1 MDDKLHKARKA
12 RLRTIIRTTVKIL
25 YPLRYLLLIITTV
38 ILVLLFRQQQ
48 RQQVFESGLGHFGEH
63 FKDVPYRNRVTEKI
77 DYHNYEQIQN
87 DLNRVGPGEQGKPAT
102 LSPEESDSER
112 RKELYYQNGFNAL
125 LSDNISINRSIADL
139 RHPSC
144 KLKSY
149 LSHLPV
155 ASVVVPFYEEHWST
169 LLRTVYSVLN
179 RSPPHL
185 LKEVIIVD
193 DGSTKEFLHE
203 KLEDYVKRHLPK
215 VKLIRQPERT
225 GLIKARLAGARVAT
239 GEVIVFLDSHTEAG
253 YNWLPPLLEP
263 IAENPKTCVCPLIDV
278 INDQTFDV
286 HPQDEGGRGLF
297 DWTFHYKRIL
307 LKNEHR
313 ISPTEPFPSPVMA
326 GGLFAIGADFFWEL
340 GGYDE
345 ELDIWGA
352 EQYEIS
358 FKIWQCGGRMLD
370 APCSRFGHI
379 YRSYSPFPNSRKYDF
394 ITRNHKRVAEI
405 WMDEY
410 KQYIYDRDPERYAK
424 ADAGDMSKMKAI
436 RERLNCKPFK
446 WFLEE
451 VAPEII
457 ELYPPVEPEP
467 FASGA
472 IQNMADPS
480 LCIDTMQRGRGKPIG
495 LYPCTDNLATPT
507 NRNQY
512 FVHSWHRDI
521 QLKHGEECFDV
532 PDNKARSMVTVF
544 TCHMHQGNQFFRYD
558 HKSQQIKR
566 NGVCIDSDPQA
577 KEVFVN
583 PCDTNSVTQ
592 RWKFGSVNL
601 KLLKQWQ
608 TYGAKFICHRINYS
622 QNLPKTSIIVPFY
635 DEHWTTLLRTVYSI
649 IHRTPPA
656 LLKEIILVDDGSE
669 KQFLKQRLDDYV
681 AKHLKHLVRVIHHRE
696 RSGLIT
702 ARLTG
707 AKIATG
713 EVLLFLDS
721 HVEAGINWLPPL
733 LEPIAQDYRTCVCPF
748 IDVIKDD
755 TFAFVA
761 QDEGARGAFDWNM
774 LYKRLPLRPEDQADP
789 TKPFPS
795 PVMAGGLFAISAK
808 FFWELGGYD
817 EQLEIWGAEQYELS
831 FKIWMCGGRMFDA
844 PCSRVGHIYRSY
856 SPFPNAKPYDF
867 VAKNHKRVAEVW
879 MDEYKK
885 FVYARD
891 PTKYAID
898 AGDLSKMK
906 QLRRKLN
913 CKPFR
918 WFMTEVAP
926 DLVDHYPTVEPEDFA
941 SGAIQNVA
949 YENLCLEEYDGST
962 GEKRI
967 ILGLCVNN
975 KSFPERTEQ
984 HFRMTWRRDIKAVR
998 SSQCADVFHHSVGAG
1013 LQLFPCHNQ
1022 QGNQMF
1028 RYDVDTKQ
1036 IIVGK
1041 SKTFCFEADG
1051 KNRKLILNH
1060 CNSNAESQRWRM
1072 GQMNVERLKNWTK
1085 YGAKFHS

>member
-1 MDDKLHKARKA
+1 MDDKLRKARKA
-12 RLRTIIRTTVKIL
+12 RLRSIVRSTVRCI
-25 YPLRYLLLIITTV
+25 YPLRYLVLIVITV
-38 ILVLLFRQQQ
+38 FLVLLFRQRKQQ
-48 RQQVFESGLGHFGEH
+48 ILDIGIGHFGEH
-63 FKDVPYRNRVTEKI
+63 FVDVPYKSRSLEKI

-102 LSPEESDSER
+102 LSPEESDSEK

-125 LSDNISINRSIADL
+125 LSDKISINRSIADL

-149 LSHLPV
+149 RKHLPL
-155 ASVVVPFYEEHWST
+155 ASVVIPFYEEHWST
-169 LLRTVYSVLN
+169 LLRTIYSALN

-193 DGSTKEFLHE
+193 DGSTKGFLHD
-203 KLEDYVKRHLPK
+203 KLEYYVKRHLPK
-215 VKLIRQPERT
+215 VKLIRQHERT
-225 GLIKARLAGARVAT
+225 GLIKARLAGAKVAS
-239 GEVIVFLDSHTEAG
+239 GDVLVFLDSHTEAG

-278 INDQTFDV
+278 IDDQTFDV

-307 LKNEHR
+307 VKPENR
-313 ISPTEPFPSPVMA
+313 ISPTEPFPSPIMA
-326 GGLFAIGADFFWEL
+326 GGLFAIAADFFWEL

-358 FKIWQCGGRMLD
+358 FKIWQCGGRMVD
-370 APCSRFGHI
+370 TPCSRFGHI

-436 RERLNCKPFK
+436 RAKLNCKPFK
-446 WFLEE
+446 WFLQE

-457 ELYPPVEPEP
+457 EMYPPVEPEP
-467 FASGA
+467 YASGS
-472 IQNMADPS
+472 IQNVADSS

-495 LYPCTDNLATPT
+495 LYPCTNNLAEPT

-521 QLKHGEECFDV
+521 QLKYGEECFDV
-532 PDNKARSMVTVF
+532 PESSPRSPVTVF
-544 TCHMHQGNQFFRYD
+544 TCHLHQGNQFFQYD
-558 HKSQQIKR
+558 YKTQQIKR
-566 NGVCIDSDPQA
+566 NGLCIDSDPQA

-583 PCDTNSVTQ
+583 PCETNSITQ
-592 RWKFGSVNL
+592 RWKFGAVNL
-601 KLLKQWQ
+601 KLMKQWK
-608 TYGAKFICHRINYS
+608 TYGAKFMCHRINYS
-622 QNLPKTSIIVPFY
+622 NNLPQTSIIVPFY
-635 DEHWTTLLRTVYSI
+635 DEHWTTLLRTVYSVI
-649 IHRTPPA
+649 RRTPPA
-656 LLKEIILVDDGSE
+656 LLKEIILVDDGSL
-669 KQFLKQRLDDYV
+669 KHFLKQRLDDYV
-681 AKHLKHLVRVIHHRE
+681 AKNLKHLVRVIHLPE
-696 RSGLIT
+696 RNGLIT
-702 ARLTG
+702 ARLSG
-707 AKIATG
+707 AKAATG

-733 LEPIAQDYRTCVCPF
+733 LEPIAHNYRTCVCPF

-755 TFAFVA
+755 TFTLVA

-774 LYKRLPLRPEDQADP
+774 LYKRLPLRPEDQKVPSD
-789 TKPFPS
+789 PFPS

-817 EQLEIWGAEQYELS
+817 EKLEIWGAEQYELS
-831 FKIWMCGGRMFDA
+831 FKIWMCGGRMLDA

-856 SPFPNAKPYDF
+856 SPFHSAKTYDF

-879 MDEYKK
+879 MDEYKRY
-885 FVYARD
+885 VYARD
-891 PTKYAID
+891 PNRYAID

-906 QLRRKLN
+906 QLRKKLN

-918 WFMTEVAP
+918 WFMKEVAP
-926 DLVDHYPTVEPEDFA
+926 DLVDHYPPVEPEDFA
-941 SGAIQNVA
+941 SGAVQNEANV
-949 YENLCLEEYDGST
+949 NLCMEELNST
-962 GEKRI
+962 VEKRI
-967 ILGLCVNN
+967 GLSLCVNN
-975 KSFPERTEQ
+975 KSTPERSEQ
-984 HFRMTWRRDIKAVR
+984 HFRFTWRRDIKAVR
-998 SSQCADVFHHSVGAG
+998 SSNCLDVSNHSVGAE
-1013 LQLFPCHNQ
+1013 LQLYHCHNL

-1028 RYDVDTKQ
+1028 QYDVDTKQ
-1036 IIVGK
+1036 IFVGRDK
-1041 SKTFCFEADG
+1041 IYCFEADG
-1051 KNRKLILNH
+1051 KNRKLILNR
-1060 CNSNAESQRWRM
+1060 CSRTAESQRWRI
-1072 GQMNVERLKNWTK
+1072 GQMNVERLRNWTK
-1085 YGAKFHS
+1085 YGAKLQN